1 MRTIYKGSSRRL
13 ILLNSKNESI
23 MNINKKHAAIMA
35 GAAIITSLALVAPA
49 FAQTNAPGNSG
60 NAPQGS
66 GQWQGRTG
74 GMGGTMHG
82 TPPAAMGTVTAIN
95 GTTLTVSGHAF
106 APRTTNTTGTPPT
119 TPPAAVTYTVD
130 ASSATVKKNNATS
143 TLSAIAVGDMVVVQG
158 TANGTNIT
166 ATSIRD
172 GVMMHAPGTPG
183 VAGAPGSGANAPSPI
198 QGNGEPVVAG
208 TVASVVGNTI
218 TVSTKSNVTYTVDAT
233 SAKVVQGQNTIS
245 LSNVATGDSVI
256 IQGTVNGTN
265 ITASSV
271 IDQKAPSSTGTA
283 GSAGAPQSH
292 GFFGSI
298 GQFFSHLFGF

>member
-1 MRTIYKGSSRRL
+1 MMRK
-13 ILLNSKNESI
+13 
-23 MNINKKHAAIMA
+23 
-35 GAAIITSLALVAPA
+35 P
-49 FAQTNAPGNSG
+49 
-60 NAPQGS
+60 
-66 GQWQGRTG
+66 G
-74 GMGGTMHG
+74 GMGGT
-82 TPPAAMGTVTAIN
+82 
-95 GTTLTVSGHAF
+95 
-106 APRTTNTTGTPPT
+106 
-119 TPPAAVTYTVD
+119 
-130 ASSATVKKNNATS
+130 
-143 TLSAIAVGDMVVVQG
+143 
-158 TANGTNIT
+158 
-166 ATSIRD
+166 
-172 GVMMHAPGTPG
+172 
-183 VAGAPGSGANAPSPI
+183 GSGSTASPI

-208 TVASVVGNTI
+208 TVASVSGMKL